1 MSAAGAKMAAVIT
14 RTRRACIAVF
24 LALQLSP
31 AAAANAGGWSAP
43 RTLGSCVAAIGPRVA
58 FPSESPSRP
67 TGPGAVV
74 WAADPRCPAA
84 SQPAA
89 FALSEAALGRDDRP
103 ATVVQPVFDSAAT
116 ALDAVGASRGRVAV
130 AAMRAGSAPTLTLTQ
145 GKAPTALPAASLPA
159 TGELFSLARAYLGDA
174 ALATVEPGQTIAVR
188 VERWFGSAFAS
199 PQRIPIGAAAMS
211 ALVATMD
218 YRSDVL
224 VAWQQNGAIYAR
236 MLRAS
241 GRTEPTQRVGPSAPN
256 PQLRAL
262 VSDNDHGMI
271 AWSSAEGSSS
281 TSVRIAFSDAGV
293 RFRGSRLVASFA
305 DPQGAARTPGSLA
318 LARLSTENVMLAW
331 TDTDAGNFVVRAA
344 PAVFAGT
351 RPATLL
357 SDPRSHSVLAGL
369 AAGAA
374 GEAVVLWRSDAR
386 GSPPGAAREELWAAR
401 TTIERHGRVGSRA
414 AEVLAPAIGSAG
426 VGVAVDPASDRAVAA
441 WLTPGAHPSV
451 EYAIGPG
458 ALGYR
463 PRSLA
468 VSATQTAGASHPY
481 RIALAAAAAAAIAAV
496 TLLVLRR
503 RARARRGGGAGEGT
517 APRR

>member
-1 MSAAGAKMAAVIT
+1 MSAAGAKIAAVIT

-24 LALQLSP
+24 LVAQLSP
-31 AAAANAGGWSAP
+31 AAAAYAGGWSAP

-74 WAADPRCPAA
+74 WAADPRCPAS
-84 SQPAA
+84 SQPRA

-103 ATVVQPVFDSAAT
+103 GAVAQPVLGAAAT
-116 ALDAVGASRGRVAV
+116 ALEAVGASRGRVAV
-130 AAMRAGSAPTLTLTQ
+130 AATTAGPTPTLTLAQ
-145 GKAPTALPAASLPA
+145 GKAPMPLPAVSLPA
-159 TGELFSLARAYLGDA
+159 IGALFSLVRAYLGDA
-174 ALATVEPGQTIAVR
+174 AVATVEPGQAIAVR
-188 VERWFGSAFAS
+188 VERWFGSAFAAA
-199 PQRIPIGAAAMS
+199 QRIPIGAAPVS

-241 GRTEPTQRVGPSAPN
+241 GRAEPTQRVGPSAPD

-271 AWSSAEGSSS
+271 AWSSAEGSSR

-293 RFRGSRLVASFA
+293 RFRGSRLVTSFA
-305 DPQGAARTPGSLA
+305 DPRGAARTPSSLA
-318 LARLSTENVMLAW
+318 LERLSTENVMLAW
-331 TDTDAGNFVVRAA
+331 TDAEAGNFVVRAA

-351 RPATLL
+351 RPAALL
-357 SDPRSHSVLAGL
+357 SDPRTQSLLAGL

-374 GEAVVLWRSDAR
+374 GEAVVLWRSGPRGSAPDAAR
-386 GSPPGAAREELWAAR
+386 GELWAAR
-401 TTIERHGRVGSRA
+401 TIIEPHGRVGSRA
-414 AEVLAPAIGSAG
+414 AEVVAPAVSSAG

-441 WLTPGAHPSV
+441 WLTPGAHPWV
-451 EYAIGPG
+451 QYAVGPG
-458 ALGYR
+458 ASGYR
-463 PRSLA
+463 PRSVPVA
-468 VSATQTAGASHPY
+468 ATQSAGASHPY
-481 RIALAAAAAAAIAAV
+481 RIALAAVAAAAIAAV

-503 RARARRGGGAGEGT
+503 RAHARSGRGA
-517 APRR
+517 